1 MIPIGS
7 MAQLAK
13 LRFLLGSAMAP
24 ALAMSLLI
32 LFIGYAIV
40 GPSGL
45 LAWGNY
51 TRQLKDR
58 RAEMKVV
65 EAKRAE
71 LANRVALVDPRHA
84 DPDMVDELLRRKLN
98 VVHPDEVVVPLN

>member
-1 MIPIGS
+1 MD
-7 MAQLAK
+7 QLAR
-13 LRFLLGSAMAP
+13 LRFLLSSALAP
-24 ALAMSLLI
+24 ALATCTLM

-58 RAEMKVV
+58 QAELKVV
-65 EAKRAE
+65 KARRDA
-71 LANRVALVDPRHA
+71 LANRVGLVDPRHA
-84 DPDMVDELLRRKLN
+84 DPDMVDELLRRRLN
-98 VVHPDEVVVPLN
+98 VVNPNDVVVPLD

>member
-1 MIPIGS
+1 

-13 LRFLLGSAMAP
+13 LRYLFGSAMAP
-24 ALAMSLLI
+24 ALAMGLLM
-32 LFIGYAIV
+32 LFIGYAIM

-58 RAEMKVV
+58 RAELKVV
-65 EAKRAE
+65 EARRAE
-71 LANRVALVDPRHA
+71 LANRVDLVDPRHA

-98 VVHPDEVVVPLN
+98 VVHPDEVVVPVN

>member
-1 MIPIGS
+1 

-13 LRFLLGSAMAP
+13 LRFLLGSALAP
-24 ALAMSLLI
+24 ALATSLLL
-32 LFIGYAIV
+32 LFIGYAII

-58 RAEMKVV
+58 SAELRVV
-65 EAKRAE
+65 EAKRTE
-71 LANRVALVDPRHA
+71 LANRVDLVDPRHA

>member
-1 MIPIGS
+1 

>member
-1 MIPIGS
+1 
-7 MAQLAK
+7 MAELAK
-13 LRFLLGSAMAP
+13 LRFLLNSALAP
-24 ALAMSLLI
+24 ALATALLL

-45 LAWGNY
+45 LAWGDY

-58 RAEMKVV
+58 RAELRVV

-98 VVHPDEVVVPLN
+98 VVHPDDVVLPMN

>member
-1 MIPIGS
+1 

-13 LRFLLGSAMAP
+13 LRFLMGSALAP
-24 ALAMSLLI
+24 ALATALLI
-32 LFIGYAIV
+32 LFIGYAII

-58 RAEMKVV
+58 RAELKVV
-65 EAKRAE
+65 ESKRAE
-71 LANRVALVDPRHA
+71 LANRVDLVDPRHA
-84 DPDMVDELLRRKLN
+84 DPDIVDELLRRKMN